1 MFCGTLDYL
10 APEMIQGEP
19 QDEKIDSW
27 AIGIIIYECMCGYA
41 PFEFDD
47 SKESYSATVK
57 NVLEGVISF
66 PDHLDDDCVDLIT
79 KVSYLYGFVFL
90 F

>member
-1 MFCGTLDYL
+1 
-10 APEMIQGEP
+10 
-19 QDEKIDSW
+19 
-27 AIGIIIYECMCGYA
+27 MCGYA

-57 NVLEGVISF
+57 NVLEGIISF